1 MKLSEAIRLGAMLR
15 AQGFGRL
22 YTPDTGRT
30 CALGAAADAIGAL
43 VVGVGEYGF
52 DVVKTKVPIE
62 WFWATKTNVFCPV
75 HRCSYACRADGI
87 VMHLNDSHEWTRER
101 IADWVATIEPQ
112 EPQTVSETSACG
124 RTDVGCGS
132 PVAVLGK

>member
-22 YTPDTGRT
+22 YTPATGRT
-30 CALGAAADAIGAL
+30 CALGAAADAVGAL
-43 VVGVGEYGF
+43 VVNVGEYGF
-52 DVVKTKVPIE
+52 DVVRAKVPIE
-62 WFWATKTNVFCPV
+62 WFWATKTNVSCPV
-75 HRCSYACRADGI
+75 RRCGYANRAEGV
-87 VMHLNDSHEWTRER
+87 VMHLNDSHGWTRER

-112 EPQTVSETSACG
+112 ESHAVSETNACG